1 MVFLWVFLDKLSP
14 GWPPQEG
21 SIGPPPPA
29 PRPLPVARCPDRK
42 SYLPGDRPPKN
53 MFCLAWFPKELYL
66 HIFCIS
72 ICLIISIHLYDPH
85 IVVSIA
91 IHVIMWSHVYIYI
104 YTSILYFIV
113 EIWKLLEWTQFCEH
127 ALITKQQN
135 ANYKHILYKL
145 YIYTHRYI

>member
-1 MVFLWVFLDKLSP
+1 MSWPKIVSARRSTPKKHVLSCMISKGIVP
-14 GWPPQEG
+14 TYLLYIYMFNYIYTSVW
-21 SIGPPPPA
+21 STH
-29 PRPLPVARCPDRK
+29 RCIY
-42 SYLPGDRPPKN
+42 SYTRD
-53 MFCLAWFPKELYL
+53 Y
-66 HIFCIS
+66 
-72 ICLIISIHLYDPH
+72 
-85 IVVSIA
+85 
-91 IHVIMWSHVYIYI
+91 VITCVYI

>member
-1 MVFLWVFLDKLSP
+1 MVFLWVFLNKLTP
-14 GWPPQEG
+14 GWPPQQG
-21 SIGPPPPA
+21 RLGRHHRAATSS
-29 PRPLPVARCPDRK
+29 CC
-42 SYLPGDRPPKN
+42 SMSWPKN
-53 MFCLAWFPKELYL
+53 VSARRSTPKKNMVCLAWFPKELYL

-72 ICLIISIHLYDPH
+72 ICLIVSIHLYDPH

-91 IHVIMWSHVYIYI
+91 IHVIMWSHVYMYI
-104 YTSILYFIV
+104 YMYFIV

-145 YIYTHRYI
+145 YIYTHLYI